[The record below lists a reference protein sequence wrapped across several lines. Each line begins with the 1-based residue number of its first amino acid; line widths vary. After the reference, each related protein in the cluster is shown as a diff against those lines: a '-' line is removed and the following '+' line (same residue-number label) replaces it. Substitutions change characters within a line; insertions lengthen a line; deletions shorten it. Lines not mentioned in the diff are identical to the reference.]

1 MAPYIVRRLLAGILL
16 LVALTMITF
25 LIFRLSPV
33 DAACL
38 IVPCGPGTH
47 TTDAQI
53 EAARHRLGV
62 DRPIYVQYADYVWDL
77 VSKGRFGSSFT
88 GREIDTTIRT
98 VLPQT
103 AFIVVG
109 GMVVLLLLAIPLGV
123 LSALYPE
130 TQLDRAVLAV
140 SILGIALHPLVV
152 GFVLRRVFG
161 EWLELAPT
169 RGYCPMKSGVPQV
182 EGSSSYLVNQH
193 VPICHGLQSWA
204 SHLILPWFTFALFF
218 LPLYVRIIR
227 TRLIETVT
235 SPHVAT
241 ARAKGA
247 SESRILRKHVLR
259 IAMLPVVPMV
269 AMDVGGALMAAI
281 YIEISFNFAGLG
293 DLMLSLLHGE
303 NVQGYDLPLIA
314 AITTVIGAAVILLT
328 LIADLVY
335 FALEPRARLA
345 AAA

>member
-1 MAPYIVRRLLAGILL
+1 LPAYIVRRLLAGIAL

-53 EAARHRLGV
+53 EAAKHKLGV
-62 DRPIYVQYADYVWDL
+62 DRPIYVQYGDYVWHL
-77 VSKGRFGSSFT
+77 VSEGSFGRSFT
-88 GREIDTTIRT
+88 GREIDTTIRS

-103 AFIVVG
+103 AFIVLG
-109 GMVVLLLLAIPLGV
+109 GMVVLLLLAVPLGV
-123 LSALYPE
+123 LSALRAQ
-130 TQLDRAVLAV
+130 TRVDRAVLFV
-140 SILGIALHPLVV
+140 SIFGIALHPLVV

-161 EWLELAPT
+161 DWLDFAPV
-169 RGYCPMKSGVPQV
+169 RGYCPIKGGVPQM
-182 EGSSSYLVNQH
+182 EARPTYLVTQQ
-193 VPICHGLQSWA
+193 PPTCHGLHSWA
-204 SHLILPWFTFALFF
+204 SHLVLPWFTFALFF
-218 LPLYVRIIR
+218 LPLYTRIIR

-235 SPHVAT
+235 SPHVAV

-247 SESRILRKHVLR
+247 SELRILRKHVLR
-259 IAMLPVVPMV
+259 IALLPVVPMV

-281 YIEISFNFAGLG
+281 YVEISFNFAGLG
-293 DLMLSLLHGE
+293 DLVLSLLHGE

-328 LIADLVY
+328 LVADLVH

-345 AAA
+345 RAG

>member
-1 MAPYIVRRLLAGILL
+1 VLRYIARRLLAGILL
-16 LVALTMITF
+16 LIALTMITF
-25 LIFRLSPV
+25 LIFRVSPV

-62 DRPIYVQYADYVWDL
+62 DRPIYVQYGDYVWHL
-77 VSKGRFGSSFT
+77 LTEGSFGSSFT

-103 AFIVVG
+103 AFIVLG
-109 GMVVLLLLAIPLGV
+109 GMFVLLLLAIPLGV
-123 LSALYPE
+123 VSALYP
-130 TQLDRAVLAV
+130 QSRIDRTVLAV

-152 GFVLRRVFG
+152 GFLLRRVFG
-161 EWLELAPT
+161 GWLDLAPT
-169 RGYCPMKSGVPQV
+169 GGYCPMKGGVPQV
-182 EGSSSYLVNQH
+182 EGSPSYLITE
-193 VPICHGLQSWA
+193 PPPMCHGLQSWG

-247 SESRILRKHVLR
+247 SEGRILRKHVLR

-314 AITTVIGAAVILLT
+314 AITTVIGAFVIVLT
-328 LIADLVY
+328 LIADVVY
-335 FALEPRARLA
+335 FTLEPRARLA

>member
-1 MAPYIVRRLLAGILL
+1 VPAYIIRRLLAGILL

-62 DRPIYVQYADYVWDL
+62 DRPIYVQYGDYVWHL
-77 VSKGRFGSSFT
+77 VSEGSFGSSFT
-88 GREIDTTIRT
+88 GRQIDTTIRT

-103 AFIVVG
+103 IFIVLG
-109 GMVVLLLLAIPLGV
+109 GMLVLLFLAIPLGV
-123 LSALYPE
+123 LSALYPQ
-130 TQLDRAVLAV
+130 TRIDRAVLAV

-161 EWLELAPT
+161 HWLELAPT

-182 EGSSSYLVNQH
+182 EGSPTYLIQH
-193 VPICHGLQSWA
+193 APICHGLQSWA

-247 SESRILRKHVLR
+247 SESRVLRKHVLR
-259 IAMLPVVPMV
+259 IALLPVVPMV

-293 DLMLSLLHGE
+293 NLMLSLLHGE

-314 AITTVIGAAVILLT
+314 AITTVIGATVILLT

-345 AAA
+345 RAA